1 MRPVV
6 LTIRRRDLVRLD
18 ACGAWLSLFDA
29 VCVERDLD
37 RATGARV
44 ERGPLVRRRDGSV
57 RRAADRLRI
66 ELTPLAQVWLSL
78 PLPPNSR
85 TAWAWLRANGAVG
98 AVSAVGADLCGADL
112 RGASL
117 RGADLRGADLRGAN
131 LCGADLRGANLYGA
145 DLYGANLSGANLSG
159 ADLSGAD
166 LSVADLY
173 GANLYGANL
182 YGANLSG
189 ANLYGANFSGAN
201 LSGAYLRG
209 ADLSGAY
216 RNGDDSAVAGWVVRD
231 GRMERAS

>member
-1 MRPVV
+1 MRPAV

-78 PLPPNSR
+78 PLPPNSG

-117 RGADLRGADLRGAN
+117 YGADLRGAYLRGA
-131 LCGADLRGANLYGA
+131 DLSGA
-145 DLYGANLSGANLSG
+145 DLYGANLS
-159 ADLSGAD
+159 
-166 LSVADLY
+166 

-189 ANLYGANFSGAN
+189 ANFSGAN
-201 LSGAYLRG
+201 LSGAYLRWAYLRG
-209 ADLSGAY
+209 ANLRGAY

-231 GRMERAS
+231 GRMERAADEIAKGGAR

>member
-1 MRPVV
+1 MRPAV

-66 ELTPLAQVWLSL
+66 ELTPLAQVWISL
-78 PLPPNSR
+78 PLPPNSG

-112 RGASL
+112 RGA
-117 RGADLRGADLRGAN
+117 DLRGAS
-131 LCGADLRGANLYGA
+131 LYGA
-145 DLYGANLSGANLSG
+145 DL
-159 ADLSGAD
+159 
-166 LSVADLY
+166 
-173 GANLYGANL
+173 
-182 YGANLSG
+182 
-189 ANLYGANFSGAN
+189 SGAN
-201 LSGAYLRG
+201 LSGAYLRWAYLRG
-209 ADLSGAY
+209 ANLRGAY